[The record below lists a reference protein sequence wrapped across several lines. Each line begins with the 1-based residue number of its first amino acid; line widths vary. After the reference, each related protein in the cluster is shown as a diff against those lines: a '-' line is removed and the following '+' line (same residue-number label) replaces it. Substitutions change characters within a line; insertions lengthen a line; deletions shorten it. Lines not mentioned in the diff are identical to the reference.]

1 MTEFSN
7 KRKYFRFPLF
17 DDNEKVKIK
26 ESDMR
31 SFLENDFPVNTSE
44 EPVQTSNFAE
54 SHDTNKII
62 KTEKSDAISSD
73 YDEKGTYL
81 KAPKVNEP
89 VKEIRKPKF
98 YNDYQSSF
106 EKKRQRRNQAN
117 VSEILVGE
125 VPKRTVADKYDEVIP
140 TRGLKNRGFIAKK
153 IPESQVAKLQ
163 EKEQIEAEAL
173 KDKDELL
180 TRFKKKEA
188 DVTLLAKEDELANMS
203 EPEKVVSEEVGE
215 IQKKATP
222 RLEKSLNWLIDEDNP
237 TITNKYFD

>member
-31 SFLENDFPVNTSE
+31 SFLENDFPVNASE
-44 EPVQTSNFAE
+44 EPVKTSNFAE
-54 SHDTNKII
+54 YHDTNKTI
-62 KTEKSDAISSD
+62 KTEKNDEVSSD

-89 VKEIRKPKF
+89 IKEIRKPKF

-106 EKKRQRRNQAN
+106 EKKRQRRGQAE
-117 VSEILVGE
+117 VSEPLAGE
-125 VPKRTVADKYDEVIP
+125 MSKRTVADKYDEVIP
-140 TRGLKNRGFIAKK
+140 TRGLKNRGFVAKK

-163 EKEQIEAEAL
+163 EKEQAEAKAL
-173 KDKDELL
+173 KDKNELL
-180 TRFKKKEA
+180 TRFKKKEN
-188 DVTLLAKEDELANMS
+188 DITLLVKDDELVPTS
-203 EPEKVVSEEVGE
+203 DSEKVVSEEASE
-215 IQKKATP
+215 AQKKAAP